1 MEDAAHEETGM
12 IKVDHQ
18 RAGFIRDVIMKDE
31 VNLIRDVYEEHEDD
45 GEGAWAEGARE
56 EGART
61 TTIAEDYAQQQEE
74 ERLQREQEWEEGFH
88 ASGTGLR
95 TLDGGGG

>member
-18 RAGFIRDVIMKDE
+18 RAGVIRDVIMKDE

-45 GEGAWAEGARE
+45 E
-56 EGART
+56 EMLNPSAV
-61 TTIAEDYAQQQEE
+61 TIVPGLLFI
-74 ERLQREQEWEEGFH
+74 RLNR
-88 ASGTGLR
+88 
-95 TLDGGGG
+95 